1 MLSKNAPFVVAAK
14 LVEASALLIYVPFP
28 LLYYIM
34 CSLYVE
40 TWFLQGNT
48 SYLNPWYY
56 YLWASFV
63 IYMLCY

>member
-40 TWFLQGNT
+40 T
-48 SYLNPWYY
+48 
-56 YLWASFV
+56 
-63 IYMLCY
+63 